1 MDKSSNYFEEI
12 DKIKDKKEDNEGFSY
27 LNKLMGR
34 EFIDFLQSSSFEQQ
48 LSQLRSLLFIPR
60 MKLFEKEDIEVKEE
74 YFYVFTDVSVYML
87 SWIELVIYIF
97 KYFDLE
103 DDIEWANQAK
113 GLFNELEQEIRNSS
127 PVFDKFIEETSSPVL
142 ENLTDFDILNLNTKR
157 QEVYQGWIFI
167 KKLLGF
173 IKSQI
178 EISKEWVDCIEIL
191 NQINQ
196 ELKKCEVLVF
206 EVKERC
212 DYIPFISGRFVEI
225 STLESFVKDIFD
237 GEKVGGLE
245 QINSTDMLNKW
256 NMNCQN
262 FICQVH
268 EKVKPLET
276 SLIFFKLRIEYFK
289 EKASELFPSAIY
301 NIEQKRLNLEI
312 KCNKLQ
318 DEFFSVKKKFQE
330 DKWLFVFSQV
340 NKQATQIMD
349 SLEMEIKKFN
359 VLSPLTKKASE
370 FYKTYKVKKDSYVI
384 IRIITLMEW
393 GIWNKLTCNSRVIEG
408 YNALYERWK
417 NLNKDIIKIDNII
430 LEDDSTSEIIE
441 DNAQSVS
448 HDSESE
454 ASQSTRS
461 CIMTPKTPKTPK
473 YIAKQYSLIPVSK
486 TSRRSSLSSTLK
498 TGSKN
503 YSTPRILCHSSVPSK
518 GSKISSFIEETPLRF
533 PRFKLF
539 SSIMEKTEA
548 SSALASQLIPKST
561 PVKNSSY
568 SGTKTKDFES
578 NIPRSCDSIRRM
590 VSTGGILHKTSDM
603 KFMKYKENISFS
615 NIPRPS
621 FRRMTCLP
629 ILENKDS
636 MRMIPSQKTFMTR
649 TSIPLIRKR
658 ECIFGTT

>member
-1 MDKSSNYFEEI
+1 MDKSLDVFEEI
-12 DKIKDKKEDNEGFSY
+12 DGIEEKKGVDEGFSY
-27 LNKLMGR
+27 LNKLMGVG
-34 EFIDFLQSSSFEQQ
+34 FVDFLQKSTFQEQ
-48 LSQLRSLLFIPR
+48 LSQLTSLLSVPR
-60 MKLFEKEDIEVKEE
+60 MRLFEKEDIEAGEE
-74 YFYVFTDVSVYML
+74 YFCIFMDMSVYML
-87 SWIELVIYIF
+87 SWIELAIYIF
-97 KYFDLE
+97 KYFDME
-103 DDIEWANQAK
+103 DDIEWVNQAK
-113 GLFNELEQEIRNSS
+113 GLFNELEQEIRDSS
-127 PVFDKFIEETSSPVL
+127 PVFDKFIKDSFSPAFL
-142 ENLTDFDILNLNTKR
+142 NLSNFDILSFNAKC

-167 KKLLGF
+167 KKLLSF
-173 IKSQI
+173 IKSRI

-206 EVKERC
+206 EIKERC
-212 DYIPFISGRFVEI
+212 NYIPFVSDRFVEI
-225 STLESFVKDIFD
+225 STLESFVKDVFD
-237 GEKVGGLE
+237 GEKVGILE
-245 QINSTDMLNKW
+245 QINSSDVLNKW

-289 EKASELFPSAIY
+289 EKATELFPSAIH

-318 DEFFSVKKKFQE
+318 DEFFYVKKRFQE

-349 SLEMEIKKFN
+349 SLELEIKKFN

-370 FYKTYKVKKDSYVI
+370 FYKTYKIKKDSYVI

-393 GIWNKLTCNSRVIEG
+393 GIWNKLTSDSHVIEG
-408 YNALYERWK
+408 YNVLYERWK

-430 LEDDSTSEIIE
+430 LKDDSTFEIAE
-441 DNAQSVS
+441 DNSQYVS

-454 ASQSTRS
+454 ASQSTKS
-461 CIMTPKTPKTPK
+461 CIMTPKTPKSPK
-473 YIAKQYSLIPVSK
+473 YLAKQYSLIPVFK
-486 TSRRSSLSSTLK
+486 TTRRSSLSSTLK
-498 TGSKN
+498 TGSEN
-503 YSTPRILCHSSVPSK
+503 CYTPKILRHSSVPFK
-518 GSKISSFIEETPLRF
+518 GSKMFSFVEETPSLRLSKI
-533 PRFKLF
+533 KL
-539 SSIMEKTEA
+539 SPPIMEKAEA
-548 SSALASQLIPKST
+548 NNSPAYQLIPKSM
-561 PVKNSSY
+561 PIKNSY
-568 SGTKTKDFES
+568 SGTKTRDLES

-590 VSTGGILHKTSDM
+590 ASTGGISYKIPD
-603 KFMKYKENISFS
+603 MKYKENISFS
-615 NIPRPS
+615 SIPRPS

-629 ILENKDS
+629 ILESKDP
-636 MRMIPSQKTFMTR
+636 MKTIPSQKTFMTR